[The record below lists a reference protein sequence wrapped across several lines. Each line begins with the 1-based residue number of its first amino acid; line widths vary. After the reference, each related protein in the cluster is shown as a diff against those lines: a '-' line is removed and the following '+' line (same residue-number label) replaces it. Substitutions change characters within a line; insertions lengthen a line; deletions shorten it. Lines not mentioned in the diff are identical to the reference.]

1 MTMLW
6 FERQV
11 IDTLGSADGDKQRA
25 VASYVDGTLRLM
37 PESIRAGIVAES
49 LLLGSW
55 PRLQQ
60 VFGRYEPHSL
70 ERRIARWES
79 SPIAP
84 IRQYVRALRALVL
97 FAEYEMA
104 GDD

>member
-1 MTMLW
+1 MLW

-11 IDTLGSADGDKQRA
+11 VDALGSAVGDRQADVRD
-25 VASYVDGTLRLM
+25 YVDGTLRLM

-55 PRLQQ
+55 PRLQRL
-60 VFGRYEPHSL
+60 FGRYEPHSL
-70 ERRIARWES
+70 DHRIARWEA